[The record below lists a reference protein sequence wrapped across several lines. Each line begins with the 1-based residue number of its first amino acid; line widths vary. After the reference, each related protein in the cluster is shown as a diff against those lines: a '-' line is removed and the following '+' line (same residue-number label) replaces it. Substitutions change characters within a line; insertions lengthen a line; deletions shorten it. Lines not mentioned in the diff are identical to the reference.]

1 MAMAG
6 KRRTLKFL
14 AIQCTSAREAVNR
27 AAATRGEAIVLDG
40 RKLVVSPEDAEKLE
54 IAGVYFAYL
63 CDHHGQ
69 IMTVPV
75 ND

>member
-1 MAMAG
+1 MTG

-14 AIQCTSAREAVNR
+14 AIPCTSAREAVSR
-27 AAATRGEAIVLDG
+27 AAATGGEAILLDG
-40 RKLVVSPEDAEKLE
+40 QRLVVSPEDAEKLE
-54 IAGVYFAYL
+54 IAGVCFAYL
-63 CDHHGQ
+63 CDHRGQ

>member
-1 MAMAG
+1 MTG
-6 KRRTLKFL
+6 ERRNLKLL
-14 AIQCTSAREAVNR
+14 AIPCGSAREAVGR
-27 AAATRGEAIVLDG
+27 AAATGGEAIVLDG
-40 RKLVVSPEDAEKLE
+40 QTLVVSPEDAEKLE

-63 CDHHGQ
+63 CDRRGQ

>member
-1 MAMAG
+1 MAG

-14 AIQCTSAREAVNR
+14 AIPCTSAREAVRR
-27 AAATRGEAIVLDG
+27 AAATGGEAIILDG

-54 IAGVYFAYL
+54 IAGVEFAYL
-63 CDHHGQ
+63 CEHRGQ
-69 IMTVPV
+69 ILTVPV

>member
-1 MAMAG
+1 MAG

-14 AIQCTSAREAVNR
+14 ALPCTTSREAVSR
-27 AAATRGEAIVLDG
+27 AAATGGEAILLDG

-54 IAGVYFAYL
+54 IAGISFAYL
-63 CDHHGQ
+63 CDHYGQ

>member
-1 MAMAG
+1 MTS

-14 AIQCTSAREAVNR
+14 ALPCTTSREAVDR
-27 AAATRGEAIVLDG
+27 AAATGGEAIILDG

-63 CDHHGQ
+63 CDHRGQ

>member
-1 MAMAG
+1 MMG

-14 AIQCTSAREAVNR
+14 AIPCTSAREAVSR
-27 AAATRGEAIVLDG
+27 AAATGGEAIILDG

-63 CDHHGQ
+63 CEHRGR